1 MSAANESPAWVDAG
15 EHRYQVKRIPRKSPT
30 GQDFIKVLKWGE
42 GGASDGGGAA
52 LSVPNGGQLINAKK
66 GEGISSEA
74 EVRAILLRFD
84 MPGRLAKKMEDQ
96 QAAAQAAGA
105 ASEGRG
111 KRTQRVVTQAEPVA
125 IGSSF
130 PWEFQR
136 DLGKE
141 QRRRDSGASASL
153 LCAISTLLTMTHTKE
168 AGVLETEMQSQSKA
182 GAGQKPVRDRSSELF
197 NVLFSVGNYQLTK
210 ASLEHLLAKPEVQM
224 LRENSDPQEGQ
235 EQEEGCQSNGR
246 ARCRG
251 IRHGHGIIPEV
262 FHQFTVRPWR

>member
-1 MSAANESPAWVDAG
+1 MSAANESAAWVDAG

-153 LCAISTLLTMTHTKE
+153 LCAISSLDHDLTLRSF
-168 AGVLETEMQSQSKA
+168 AGRVGVPRPLCSSFPA
-182 GAGQKPVRDRSSELF
+182 G
-197 NVLFSVGNYQLTK
+197 
-210 ASLEHLLAKPEVQM
+210 
-224 LRENSDPQEGQ
+224 
-235 EQEEGCQSNGR
+235 
-246 ARCRG
+246 
-251 IRHGHGIIPEV
+251 
-262 FHQFTVRPWR
+262 

>member
-1 MSAANESPAWVDAG
+1 
-15 EHRYQVKRIPRKSPT
+15 
-30 GQDFIKVLKWGE
+30 
-42 GGASDGGGAA
+42 
-52 LSVPNGGQLINAKK
+52 
-66 GEGISSEA
+66 
-74 EVRAILLRFD
+74 

-125 IGSSF
+125 IGSSS
-130 PWEFQR
+130 PWEFKR
-136 DLGKE
+136 DLRKE
-141 QRRRDSGASASL
+141 QRRRESGASASL

>member
-15 EHRYQVKRIPRKSPT
+15 EHRYQVKRIPRTSPT
-30 GQDFIKVLKWGE
+30 GRDFIKVLKWGE

-96 QAAAQAAGA
+96 QAAAQAA
-105 ASEGRG
+105 SEGRG
-111 KRTQRVVTQAEPVA
+111 KRTQRFVTQAEPVA
-125 IGSSF
+125 IGSSS

-141 QRRRDSGASASL
+141 QRRRESSASASL
-153 LCAISTLLTMTHTKE
+153 LCAVWE
-168 AGVLETEMQSQSKA
+168 
-182 GAGQKPVRDRSSELF
+182 
-197 NVLFSVGNYQLTK
+197 
-210 ASLEHLLAKPEVQM
+210 
-224 LRENSDPQEGQ
+224 
-235 EQEEGCQSNGR
+235 
-246 ARCRG
+246 
-251 IRHGHGIIPEV
+251 
-262 FHQFTVRPWR
+262 